1 MPVSYKIKDS
11 SAGILFDRLKAYI
24 SGSHSLVREFFIRLG
39 NLKTVRILTYYPGT
53 AGILARE
60 FGWSLIPPIAHPD
73 ATIRLWQETGCRD
86 FVSRVLGLDPGQV
99 IEGES
104 WTELIRCAPDGELY
118 PMGTID
124 SDGPWGVHMSLGN
137 EYFYG
142 LDGLEPGAWF
152 KDGHFFVQALFRIL
166 NRDDNHSLVHG
177 ACIGRNG
184 SGVLMCARGNG
195 GKSTLSVTSLLR
207 GFEFVSD
214 DYLILE
220 KDREGLFASPIYSF
234 ITLSPQ
240 MYDRMYDD
248 LDRARFLG
256 ISSWKG
262 KYVLDI
268 SGYGERFREHY
279 PVKALLFPEIT
290 PDAAEPSVVPCSAQE
305 KGRTLVQIA
314 HSTTFQMW
322 ISGLKGEQRD
332 ADFIRKTLGMLTG
345 LPCYR
350 IVLSPDIEAN
360 ARCLAAFI
368 DKTL

>member
-1 MPVSYKIKDS
+1 MPVSYKLNDP
-11 SAGILFDRLKAYI
+11 SASIIIERLKKHIADN
-24 SGSHSLVREFFIRLG
+24 HSLVGEFFIRLG
-39 NLKTVRILTYYPGT
+39 NLKTVRILSYYPET
-53 AGILARE
+53 TRILERE
-60 FGWSLIPPIAHPD
+60 FQWSLTSPTEHPD
-73 ATIRLWQETGCRD
+73 ATIWLWQETGCED
-86 FVSRVLGLDPGQV
+86 FATRVLGLDPGQV
-99 IEGES
+99 VAGES
-104 WTELIRCAPDGELY
+104 WTELLRCGPDGELY

-124 SDGPWGVHMSLGN
+124 AKGPWGVHMSLGN

-142 LDGLEPGAWF
+142 LDGLAPGSWF
-152 KDGHFFVQALFRIL
+152 KDGHFFVQALFRVL
-166 NRDDNHSLVHG
+166 NQDSCSLVHG

-184 SGVLMCARGNG
+184 NGILMCARGNG
-195 GKSTLSVTSLLR
+195 GKSTLSVMSMLR
-207 GFEFVSD
+207 GFDFVSD

-220 KDREGLFASPIYSF
+220 KDGDGLFASPIYSF

-240 MYDRMYDD
+240 MYERMFDD

-290 PDAAEPSVVPCSAQE
+290 SEAEEPAIIPCSPQE

-314 HSTTFQMW
+314 HSTIFQMW
-322 ISGLKGEQRD
+322 LAGLKGEQRD
-332 ADFIRKTLGMLTG
+332 PDFIRKTLGMLGG

-350 IVLSPDIEAN
+350 IILCPDLEAN
-360 ARCLAAFI
+360 VRCLAAFI
-368 DKTL
+368 DTPFL

>member
-60 FGWSLIPPIAHPD
+60 FGWSLIPPVAHPD

-142 LDGLEPGAWF
+142 LDGLEEAKAYLADPLLKARLLEISGALL
-152 KDGHFFVQALFRIL
+152 DQETLLFR
-166 NRDDNHSLVHG
+166 
-177 ACIGRNG
+177 
-184 SGVLMCARGNG
+184 ARGGWGHAASWN
-195 GKSTLSVTSLLR
+195 
-207 GFEFVSD
+207 VSPM
-214 DYLILE
+214 
-220 KDREGLFASPIYSF
+220 A
-234 ITLSPQ
+234 
-240 MYDRMYDD
+240 
-248 LDRARFLG
+248 
-256 ISSWKG
+256 ISRW
-262 KYVLDI
+262 
-268 SGYGERFREHY
+268 
-279 PVKALLFPEIT
+279 
-290 PDAAEPSVVPCSAQE
+290 
-305 KGRTLVQIA
+305 
-314 HSTTFQMW
+314 
-322 ISGLKGEQRD
+322 
-332 ADFIRKTLGMLTG
+332 
-345 LPCYR
+345 
-350 IVLSPDIEAN
+350 
-360 ARCLAAFI
+360 
-368 DKTL
+368 

>member
-11 SAGILFDRLKAYI
+11 SAGILLDRLKAYI
-24 SGSHSLVREFFIRLG
+24 SGNHSLVREYHIRLG

-60 FGWSLIPPIAHPD
+60 FSWSLIPPVAHPD
-73 ATIRLWQETGCRD
+73 ATIWLWQETGCRD
-86 FVSRVLGLDPGQV
+86 FVSRVLGLDPDQLV
-99 IEGES
+99 EGET
-104 WTELIRCAPDGELY
+104 WTELVRDSPDGELF
-118 PMGTID
+118 PMGSID
-124 SDGPWGVHMSLGN
+124 QTGPWGIHISYRN

-142 LDGLEPGAWF
+142 MDDLGPESWF
-152 KDGHFFVQALFRIL
+152 KESHFFVQALFRIL
-166 NRDDNHSLVHG
+166 NLDRCSLVHG

-184 SGVLMCARGNG
+184 TGVLMCARGGG
-195 GKSTLSVTSLLR
+195 GKSTLSVLAMLR

-214 DYLILE
+214 DYLIVE
-220 KDREGLFASPIYSF
+220 QDREGLYASPIYSF
-234 ITLSPQ
+234 ITLSPL

-256 ISSWKG
+256 VGSWKG
-262 KYVLDI
+262 KYVLDV

-279 PVKALLFPEIT
+279 PVKALLFPEIRPGAT
-290 PDAAEPSVVPCSAQE
+290 EPSVVPCSAQE

-314 HSTTFQMW
+314 HSTISQM
-322 ISGLKGEQRD
+322 GMKGFKGEQRD
-332 ADFIRKTLGMLTG
+332 PDFIRKTIRMLEG